1 MIDIATERLLNLRE
15 AAKYFPSA
23 RQGKATCHA
32 TIWRKVVTGE
42 LEGLHLG
49 THWVTSVEAI
59 QRWAERQTEAVW
71 NKKSRFTRRVS
82 ENLHGKRRKAQLAKV
97 DDELDACDI

>member
-15 AAKYFPSA
+15 AAKLFPSV
-23 RQGKATCHA
+23 RSGKATCHA
-32 TIWRKVVTGE
+32 TVWRKIVCGE

-49 THWVTSVEAI
+49 TRWVTSVEAI
-59 QRWAERQTEAVW
+59 QRWAERQTEAAL
-71 NKKSRFTRRVS
+71 KKTTRFQRRAY

-97 DDELDACDI
+97 DAELEACDI